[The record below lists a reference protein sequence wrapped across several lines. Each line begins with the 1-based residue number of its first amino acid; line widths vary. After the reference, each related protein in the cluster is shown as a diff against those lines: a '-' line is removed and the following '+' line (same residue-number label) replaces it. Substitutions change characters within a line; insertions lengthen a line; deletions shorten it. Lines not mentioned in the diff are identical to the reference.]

1 MNIVKRRIYIL
12 SILAF
17 PLSLSISCKEK
28 KKEAAI
34 IPTRSINVPIQA
46 EGFVVRTRLLSE
58 NIQVP
63 GTLLPFETT
72 EIRPEISGRIVELDI
87 PEGHVVQKG
96 TLLAKLFDGDLQAQL
111 KKLEVQLSI
120 AEKTV
125 ERQKALLE
133 ISGISQQEYDLSQLQ
148 INNLNADIELVK
160 VDIGK
165 TRIVAPYTGTI
176 GLKNISLGA
185 YVTPANI
192 LTSISQVN
200 NLKLEFTVPEK
211 YSEMMTKGRQVEFT
225 VTGTD
230 KTFKAAIM
238 ATESII
244 EANTRSLKVRAV
256 VSGNPKELVAG
267 GFANVALEFGKLD
280 QPIVVPTQ
288 AVIPQ
293 ARDKKVIL
301 FRDGKPEFKV
311 ITTGVRDSSYVQ
323 VIDGLNVGDTI
334 IITALLAIRPE
345 SKVSLTKIN

>member
-1 MNIVKRRIYIL
+1 MYISKNRIYIL
-12 SILAF
+12 TILALC
-17 PLSLSISCKEK
+17 LSLSCKEK

-34 IPTRSINVPIQA
+34 IPTRSLNVPVQA
-46 EGFVVRTRLLSE
+46 EGFVVRTKVLSE

-72 EIRPEISGRIVELDI
+72 EIRPEIPGRIIHLDI
-87 PEGHVVQKG
+87 PEGRIVNKG
-96 TLLAKLFDGDLQAQL
+96 ALLVKLFDGDLQAQL

-148 INNLNADIELVK
+148 ANNLNADIELIK
-160 VDIGK
+160 VSIGK
-165 TRIVAPYTGTI
+165 TRIVAPYTGKI

-185 YVTPANI
+185 YVTPTNV

-211 YSEMMTKGRQVEFT
+211 YSEKMIKGRVVEFNI
-225 VTGTD
+225 TGSD
-230 KTFKAAIM
+230 KTFKASIM
-238 ATESII
+238 ATESFV
-244 EANTRSLKVRAV
+244 EANTRSLKVRAI
-256 VSGNPKELVAG
+256 VSGNQRELVAG
-267 GFANVALEFGKLD
+267 GFANVSLEFGKTD
-280 QPIVVPTQ
+280 QSIVIPTQ

-301 FRDGKPEFKV
+301 LNEGKPEFV
-311 ITTGVRDSSYVQ
+311 VVSTGVRDSSYVQ
-323 VIDGLNVGDTI
+323 VIDGLKVGDTI
-334 IITALLAIRPE
+334 LTTALLAVRPD
-345 SKVSLTKIN
+345 SKVSLTKVN